1 MKRQKKK
8 ATTSIIQNTN
18 KIMEESN
25 KMSRKFKPMK
35 LQILDDEDKI
45 VGTINLSLSVI
56 KDLNLL
62 IRTNNY
68 NAESVALI
76 DEIMSHIEYE

>member
-1 MKRQKKK
+1 
-8 ATTSIIQNTN
+8 
-18 KIMEESN
+18 MEESN